1 MFGLLVLFL
10 SNESDMSSDASFRMI
25 HNKPP
30 SSAGQNMK
38 RLLQHCDDV
47 YTYYK
52 LAYEHKFF
60 DVANMLLQDSK
71 TSSYLNDRLGS

>member
-1 MFGLLVLFL
+1 MLVLIIGL
-10 SNESDMSSDASFRMI
+10 VLPFRLT
-25 HNKPP
+25 HNTPP
-30 SSAGQNMK
+30 SSAGQNLK

-71 TSSYLNDRLGS
+71 TSSYLNDRLGTR